1 MKIAIFGRLSDR
13 TNLELL
19 DRFFDFLAAKGFG
32 YRVHLPYAQTL
43 AKVYDRHKEHVAGR
57 ILTSR
62 DQLKDFDVAFSFGG
76 DGTFLETA
84 KIVRDELPML
94 GINFGRLG
102 FLTSITEETLL
113 EATDQ
118 ISRGMYRLDARSGL
132 VVESDVPDL
141 FGEDVFGLNDLTIH
155 KAQSNEMITVHT
167 YLNGEF
173 LNSYWGDGLII
184 STPTGSTAYNLSCG
198 GPIIHPQAPSFA
210 ITPVA
215 PHSLT
220 VRPMIVDDDYVISFS
235 IESRTGK
242 AMIALDTRTVLID
255 NRVELAVR
263 KADYKVNLLRTA
275 HTNYLETLR
284 SKLMWGNDSRNWK
297 ERLKPGPGH

>member
-13 TNLELL
+13 TNLDLL
-19 DRFFDFLAAKGFG
+19 GRFFPFLAEQNID
-32 YRVHLPYAQTL
+32 YIVHHTYAEML
-43 AKVYDRHKEHVAGR
+43 EGVYPLHDKHIAGR
-57 ILTSR
+57 LMHSR
-62 DQLKDFDVAFSFGG
+62 DQLSTCDFAFSFGG
-76 DGTFLETA
+76 DGTFLDTA

-102 FLTSITEETLL
+102 FLTSYTEDSLL
-113 EATDQ
+113 EATAQ
-118 ISRGMYRLDARSGL
+118 IARGMFRLDVRTGL
-132 VVESDVPDL
+132 VIETDVPDL
-141 FGEDVFGLNDLTIH
+141 FGEDAFGLNDLTIH
-155 KAQSNEMITVHT
+155 KAQSNEMITVHA

-198 GPIIHPQAPSFA
+198 GPIIHPQASSFA

-220 VRPMIVDDDYVISFS
+220 VRPMIIDDAYVISFS

-242 AMIALDTRTVLID
+242 AMIALDTRTVLVD
-255 NRVELAVR
+255 NKVEIAVR
-263 KADYKVNLLRTA
+263 KADYKVKLVRTL
-275 HTNYLETLR
+275 HSNYLDTLR
-284 SKLMWGNDSRNWK
+284 SKLMWGSDARNWK
-297 ERLKPGPGH
+297 ERLNPGK